1 MRNKKASVALEA
13 EASEPEGC
21 DTLFNNDHVVMLLI
35 DPGNMNIVDA
45 NNASCKY
52 YGWTKEEFTGKKL
65 FHIATLSK
73 EEIKTEI
80 EKAKK
85 GIQNRFISRHKLA
98 NNEIRN
104 VEVNIIPV
112 ITDKKTLFCLII
124 HDITN
129 ITEVAEKLQNSEEQ
143 YKAFFMDSPISIL
156 IHDKDTGEII
166 DANPTTLTMYG
177 FPSLDKL
184 KANEFWMEAPYSFKE
199 ALEWIHKAAAEGTQ
213 EFEWLNMKATGEL
226 FWERVR
232 LSPITIN
239 GVERVMAATIDITR
253 RKKAYDA
260 LMNSEGQLR
269 SLLDTIPDLIW
280 LKNTDGV
287 YLSCNAKFER
297 LYGAKEAEIIG
308 KNDYDFIDKELAD
321 FFTRNDRKAIENGKS
336 TTNEERVTYAD
347 DGHEE
352 YLETVKSPMYDS
364 SGKLIGV
371 LGVGRDI
378 TERKHA
384 EDILLHAKMDAETA
398 NRIKSEFL
406 ANMSHELRT
415 PLNSIFGFSQLL
427 NERVQGELN
436 EKQASYVSN
445 IMKSS
450 KHLIELINDI
460 LDLSKVEAGK
470 MKLEREEFNIA
481 DLVEDTVSSMKP
493 LAKNKN
499 TDLITDFMILDSEI
513 YADRKKI
520 KDILYNLLSN
530 AVKFTPENG
539 RVSIKVNCDN
549 ETLDIEVSDTGIGI
563 SEMDQKKIFEPF
575 RQVNSFMT
583 REFEGTGLGLAIVK
597 RYVELHSGTLSLKSE
612 PGKGSTFSFDIPIG
626 LETDEH

>member
-1 MRNKKASVALEA
+1 
-13 EASEPEGC
+13 
-21 DTLFNNDHVVMLLI
+21 
-35 DPGNMNIVDA
+35 
-45 NNASCKY
+45 
-52 YGWTKEEFTGKKL
+52 
-65 FHIATLSK
+65 
-73 EEIKTEI
+73 
-80 EKAKK
+80 
-85 GIQNRFISRHKLA
+85 
-98 NNEIRN
+98 
-104 VEVNIIPV
+104 
-112 ITDKKTLFCLII
+112 
-124 HDITN
+124 
-129 ITEVAEKLQNSEEQ
+129 
-143 YKAFFMDSPISIL
+143 
-156 IHDKDTGEII
+156 
-166 DANPTTLTMYG
+166 
-177 FPSLDKL
+177 
-184 KANEFWMEAPYSFKE
+184 
-199 ALEWIHKAAAEGTQ
+199 
-213 EFEWLNMKATGEL
+213 MKATGEL

-239 GVERVMAATIDITR
+239 GIERVMASTIDITR

-269 SLLDTIPDLIW
+269 ALLDTIPDLIW
-280 LKNTDGV
+280 LKNADGV

-297 LYGAKEAEIIG
+297 LYGAKETEIIG
-308 KNDYDFIDKELAD
+308 KNDYDFVDEELAD
-321 FFTRNDRKAIENGKS
+321 FFFRNDRRAIEAGKP
-336 TTNEERVTYAD
+336 TVNEEQVTFAN

-352 YLETVKSPMYDS
+352 YLETIKSPMYDS

-470 MKLEREEFNIA
+470 MKLEREKFNIA

-597 RYVELHSGTLSLKSE
+597 RYVELHSGTLNLKSE

-626 LETDEH
+626 LETDEY